1 MFSLLTVVYDPSVWT
16 EFGYT
21 VQRYIGSAATIGI
34 KIFAVTFGIP
44 LIARIIRYLATSKW

>member
-1 MFSLLTVVYDPSVWT
+1 MGLFLTVVYNPSVWT

-34 KIFAVTFGIP
+34 RIFALVFGIP
-44 LIARIIRYLATSKW
+44 LVFKLIRYFMK